1 MPVPITC
8 LGANTPNTMADY
20 SQKPFSNVLKG
31 EMILSYNFETKKNE
45 AVRLLVKNAP
55 IHKNAVK
62 FFFEDREIIGTPD
75 HPFYSPEFG
84 WVSVNPYRTELYYKS
99 ISQARELRLNM
110 GLKLDIGKEVK
121 LKGLLLF
128 TETQQMYNISSLE
141 KNYTYYANGILTSIE

>member
-8 LGANTPNTMADY
+8 LGANTPITMADY